1 MGLGGGDSICSQS
14 SYPGGRHGRP
24 MEAEVRDKAWDPYT
38 KAGTPPPPAPAVVN
52 RHHSGEQTP
61 QKTHF
66 LGTVCAFIFA
76 ELPPTLET
84 LTFFSL
90 DLFNLK

>member
-24 MEAEVRDKAWDPYT
+24 VEAEVRDKARDPCA
-38 KAGTPPPPAPAVVN
+38 KQDLPPPP
-52 RHHSGEQTP
+52 SGEQTP
-61 QKTHF
+61 QITHF
-66 LGTVCAFIFA
+66 LGTAFAFIFA
-76 ELPPTLET
+76 ELPPTLKT